1 MLDLL
6 EKELAEGRN
15 VMVFAWHVKLLP
27 RFARIISERI
37 GEPVPVL
44 YADKVGTAKRQDWID
59 KEVIKKK
66 RRVLVT
72 NPVAIQTGLNNLV
85 HFATELWLE
94 NPACNPVIYR
104 QAIGRVDRIGQK
116 RDTRI
121 HFPVYDGTL
130 QVQLYDLL
138 AKKVAVSVSTDG
150 LDPESALQAAGVG
163 EDEYLA
169 GLSIGKQL
177 WAMLNGPG

>member
-1 MLDLL
+1 MEPALNDAPEGGTPALGVDLAGL
-6 EKELAEGRN
+6 GGWEVVIAAGAGPCLRYAAEAFQAHVARATGSKPRIVTRIHRGRRP
-15 VMVFAWHVKLLP
+15 VF
-27 RFARIISERI
+27 I
-37 GEPVPVL
+37 GPSAPMAVSP
-44 YADKVGTAKRQDWID
+44 A
-59 KEVIKKK
+59 
-66 RRVLVT
+66 VLV
-72 NPVAIQTGLNNLV
+72 G
-85 HFATELWLE
+85 
-94 NPACNPVIYR
+94 